1 MGLRNLLRRRQT
13 PAAVMSA
20 PAVTAAPREPKPLT
34 PEQRAD
40 LEAARVELRQA
51 MEESNVTSFRACS
64 RNGRYW
70 GEDPD
75 AMRAMA
81 ATFRSIK
88 KYTTDSA
95 TNGPD
100 QT

>member
-1 MGLRNLLRRRQT
+1 M
-13 PAAVMSA
+13 
-20 PAVTAAPREPKPLT
+20 T
-34 PEQRAD
+34 PEQLAD
-40 LEAARVELRQA
+40 LQAAWVELRQA
-51 MEESNVTSFRACS
+51 MEESHVSSFRACN
-64 RNGRYW
+64 RGGRYW

-81 ATFRSIK
+81 ATFRSLK
-88 KYTTDSA
+88 KDTTDSA

>member
-1 MGLRNLLRRRQT
+1 MGLRNLLRRRRT
-13 PAAVMSA
+13 PAAVMPA
-20 PAVTAAPREPKPLT
+20 PAVTPAPREPEPLT

-40 LEAARVELRQA
+40 LQAAWVELRQA
-51 MEESNVTSFRACS
+51 MEESHVTSFRACS
-64 RNGRYW
+64 RNGRHW

-88 KYTTDSA
+88 KDMTDRA
-95 TNGPD
+95 TNVPD

>member
-1 MGLRNLLRRRQT
+1 MGLRNLLRRRRT
-13 PAAVMSA
+13 PAAAMPA
-20 PAVTAAPREPKPLT
+20 PAVTAAPLEPERLT
-34 PEQRAD
+34 PEQLAD

-51 MEESNVTSFRACS
+51 MKESNVTSFRACN

-70 GEDPD
+70 GKDPE

-81 ATFRSIK
+81 ATFRSINNS
-88 KYTTDSA
+88 TTGSA
-95 TNGPD
+95 TNMPD